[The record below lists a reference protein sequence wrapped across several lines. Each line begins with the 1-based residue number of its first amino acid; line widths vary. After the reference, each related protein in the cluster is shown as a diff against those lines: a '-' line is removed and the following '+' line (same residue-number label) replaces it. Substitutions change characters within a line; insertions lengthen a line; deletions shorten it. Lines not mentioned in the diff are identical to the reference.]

1 MARSPVSPTTD
12 PARATRVDSATARR
26 TLGELV
32 PFIMPYRWMIVAAF
46 FALLG
51 AAGATL
57 TVPLAVRGVIDQ
69 GFVGEGGVPLGGVF
83 LGLIAVVSVLALM
96 SSLRYY
102 LVTWIGERV
111 VADLRS
117 AVFARIMRFDLSFHD
132 TSRSGELVSRLTSDA
147 TQMKAAVGSSISIAL
162 RNFFM
167 FVGASI
173 MMVVTSPALSGAVLI
188 AIPFVVLPLI
198 IFGRQVRNRS
208 RDAQDVLANA
218 SAMASEAISSVR
230 TVQAHTAQ
238 GRLAQSFADAAEA
251 AFEAARKSIVARA
264 FLTAFAL
271 FVVFS
276 SVVLVLWYGANA
288 VVDGEMSAGELG
300 QFLLYAVF
308 AAGALGEV
316 SQVVGEVAQAV
327 GAADRLCALLKVD
340 VRILK
345 EGPTSNG
352 AAVEADTV
360 MADAVKAGA
369 VMAGAVGR
377 VAFEAVSF
385 AYDGEGRTPILRDVS
400 FEAQPGMTLAL
411 VGPSGAGKS
420 TVLALL
426 MRFYDV
432 QSGVVR
438 VNGRAVCEVDPE
450 ALRAQMALVP
460 QDVAIFA
467 ASVRENVAF
476 ARPDASEADVHAALD
491 AANAS
496 TFVAAMPHG
505 IDTQL
510 GERGVTLSGGQRQR
524 LAIARAVLQDAPIL
538 LLDEATSA
546 LDAESEHLVQD
557 ALEKL
562 MVGRTVIVIAHRL
575 ATVRG
580 ADQII
585 VLDQGRIVEQGN
597 HDALAASGGLYAR
610 LADLQFSNGSN
621 GTVSAPA

>member
-1 MARSPVSPTTD
+1 MARYSVPPTTD
-12 PARATRVDSATARR
+12 PERATRVDAATARR
-26 TLGELV
+26 TLRELL
-32 PFIMPYRWMIVAAF
+32 PFIAPYKWMI
-46 FALLG
+46 LG
-51 AAGATL
+51 AFLALVGAAAATL
-57 TVPLAVRGVIDQ
+57 SVPLAVRSVIDQ
-69 GFVGEGGVPLGGVF
+69 GFVGEDGVPLGGVF
-83 LGLIAVVSVLALM
+83 LGLIIVVSVLAVM
-96 SSLRYY
+96 SSLRFY

-132 TSRSGELVSRLTSDA
+132 TARSGELVSRLTSDA
-147 TQMKAAVGSSISIAL
+147 TQMKVAVGSSISIAL

-167 FVGASI
+167 FIGAGI

-208 RDAQDVLANA
+208 RAAQDVLAEA
-218 SAMASEAISSVR
+218 SAMASEAISAVR

-238 GRLAQSFADAAEA
+238 GRLANRFADAAEA
-251 AFEAARKSIVARA
+251 AFQAARRSIIARA

-271 FVVFS
+271 FIVFS

-288 VVDGEMSAGELG
+288 VVSGEMTAGELG

-316 SQVVGEVAQAV
+316 SQVVGEVAQAI
-327 GAADRLCALLKVD
+327 GAADRLCGLLEVD
-340 VRILK
+340 VSILK
-345 EGPTSNG
+345 GEQARDQKTVDADQAGH
-352 AAVEADTV
+352 AA
-360 MADAVKAGA
+360 
-369 VMAGAVGR
+369 
-377 VAFEAVSF
+377 FQAVSF
-385 AYDGEGRTPILRDVS
+385 AYGEGGKSPILQDVS
-400 FEAQPGMTLAL
+400 FEAEPGMTLAL

-420 TVLALL
+420 TILQLL

-438 VNGRAVCEVDPE
+438 VNGLDVRDVDPQQ
-450 ALRAQMALVP
+450 LRAQMALVP

-476 ARPDASEADVHAALD
+476 ARPGASEAQVRAALD

-496 TFVAAMPHG
+496 AFVDAMPQG
-505 IDTQL
+505 MDTQL

-562 MVGRTVIVIAHRL
+562 MAGRTVIVIAHRL

-580 ADQII
+580 ADRII
-585 VLDQGRIVEQGN
+585 VLDEGRIVEQGS
-597 HDALAASGGLYAR
+597 HEVLAASGGLYAR
-610 LADLQFSNGSN
+610 LADLQFSNGAN
-621 GTVSAPA
+621 GAPSTP

>member
-1 MARSPVSPTTD
+1 
-12 PARATRVDSATARR
+12 
-26 TLGELV
+26 V
-32 PFIMPYRWMIVAAF
+32 PFIAPYKWMIAGAF
-46 FALLG
+46 LALVG

-57 TVPLAVRGVIDQ
+57 AVPLAVRSVIDR
-69 GFVGEGGVPLGGVF
+69 GFVGEDGVPLGGVF
-83 LGLIAVVSVLALM
+83 LGLIVVVSVLAVM
-96 SSLRYY
+96 SSLRFY

-117 AVFARIMRFDLSFHD
+117 AVFARIMRFDLAFHD
-132 TSRSGELVSRLTSDA
+132 TARSGELVSRLTSDA

-208 RDAQDVLANA
+208 RAAQDVLAEA
-218 SAMASEAISSVR
+218 SAMASEAISTVR

-238 GRLAQSFADAAEA
+238 VRLAKRFADAAEA
-251 AFEAARKSIVARA
+251 AFQAARRSIIARA

-288 VVDGEMSAGELG
+288 VVSGDMTAGELG

-327 GAADRLCALLKVD
+327 GAADRLCGLLKVD
-340 VRILK
+340 VSILK
-345 EGPTSNG
+345 DKRTKEQLFTDMALAGH
-352 AAVEADTV
+352 AAFDS
-360 MADAVKAGA
+360 
-369 VMAGAVGR
+369 
-377 VAFEAVSF
+377 VSF
-385 AYDGEGRTPILRDVS
+385 AYGDNGKAPILRDVS
-400 FEAQPGMTLAL
+400 FEAEPGMTLAL

-420 TVLALL
+420 TVLQLL

-438 VNGRAVCEVDPE
+438 VNGVDVRDADPLL
-450 ALRAQMALVP
+450 LRQQMALVP

-476 ARPDASEADVHAALD
+476 ARPDASEKDVRAALD

-496 TFVAAMPHG
+496 AFVDALPEGMN
-505 IDTQL
+505 TQL

-580 ADQII
+580 ADRII
-585 VLDQGRIVEQGN
+585 VLDEGRIVEQGS
-597 HDALAASGGLYAR
+597 HEVLASAGGLYAR
-610 LADLQFSNGSN
+610 LADLQFSNGA
-621 GTVSAPA
+621 GGMTATG

>member
-1 MARSPVSPTTD
+1 MARYSVPPTTD
-12 PARATRVDSATARR
+12 PERATRVDAATARR
-26 TLGELV
+26 TLRELL
-32 PFIMPYRWMIVAAF
+32 PFIAPYKWMI
-46 FALLG
+46 LG
-51 AAGATL
+51 AFLALVGAAAATL
-57 TVPLAVRGVIDQ
+57 SVPLAVRSVIDQ
-69 GFVGEGGVPLGGVF
+69 GFVGEDGVPLGGVF
-83 LGLIAVVSVLALM
+83 LGLIIVVSVLAVM
-96 SSLRYY
+96 SSLRFY

-132 TSRSGELVSRLTSDA
+132 TARSGELVSRLTSDA

-167 FVGASI
+167 FIGAGI

-208 RDAQDVLANA
+208 RAAQDVLAEA
-218 SAMASEAISSVR
+218 SAMASEAISAVR

-238 GRLAQSFADAAEA
+238 GRLANRFADAAEA
-251 AFEAARKSIVARA
+251 AFQAARRSIIARA

-271 FVVFS
+271 FIVFS

-288 VVDGEMSAGELG
+288 VVSGEMTAGELG

-316 SQVVGEVAQAV
+316 SQVVGEVAQAI
-327 GAADRLCALLKVD
+327 GAADRLCGLLEVD
-340 VRILK
+340 VSILK
-345 EGPTSNG
+345 GEQARDQKSVDADQAGH
-352 AAVEADTV
+352 AA
-360 MADAVKAGA
+360 
-369 VMAGAVGR
+369 
-377 VAFEAVSF
+377 FQAVSF
-385 AYDGEGRTPILRDVS
+385 AYGEGGKSPILQDVS
-400 FEAQPGMTLAL
+400 FEAEPGMTLAL

-420 TVLALL
+420 TILQLL

-438 VNGRAVCEVDPE
+438 VNGLDVRDVDPQQ
-450 ALRAQMALVP
+450 LRAQMALVP

-476 ARPDASEADVHAALD
+476 ARPGASEAQVRAALD

-496 TFVAAMPHG
+496 AFVDAMPQG
-505 IDTQL
+505 MDTQL

-562 MVGRTVIVIAHRL
+562 MAGRTVIVIAHRL

-580 ADQII
+580 ADRII
-585 VLDQGRIVEQGN
+585 VLDEGRIVEQGS
-597 HDALAASGGLYAR
+597 HEMLAASGGLYAR
-610 LADLQFSNGSN
+610 LADLQFSNGAN
-621 GTVSAPA
+621 GAPSTR

>member
-1 MARSPVSPTTD
+1 MSRYSTSEPSPGSNDRTKSSRID
-12 PARATRVDSATARR
+12 PATARR
-26 TLGELV
+26 TLGELL
-32 PFIMPYRWMIVAAF
+32 PFIAPYRWMIVAAF

-51 AAGATL
+51 ATGATL

-69 GFVGEGGVPLGGVF
+69 GFVGEDGVPLGGVF

-96 SSLRYY
+96 SSLRFY

-132 TSRSGELVSRLTSDA
+132 RSRSGELVSRLTSDA
-147 TQMKAAVGSSISIAL
+147 TQIKAAVGSSISIAL
-162 RNFFM
+162 RNVFM
-167 FVGASI
+167 FLGASI

-198 IFGRQVRNRS
+198 IFGRQVRSRS
-208 RDAQDVLANA
+208 RVAQDVLADA
-218 SAMASEAISSVR
+218 SAMASEAISAVR

-238 GRLAQSFADAAEA
+238 GRLAKSFADAAEA
-251 AFEAARKSIVARA
+251 AFEAARQSIVARA

-271 FVVFS
+271 FVIFS

-288 VVDGEMSAGELG
+288 VVDGNMTAGELG

-316 SQVVGEVAQAV
+316 SQVVGDVAQAV
-327 GAADRLCALLKVD
+327 GAADRLCGLLKVD

-345 EGPTSNG
+345 QGDVAS
-352 AAVEADTV
+352 EAS
-360 MADAVKAGA
+360 ADAG
-369 VMAGAVGR
+369 GQNGH

-385 AYDGEGRTPILRDVS
+385 AYDGDSAKQILLDVS
-400 FEAQPGMTLAL
+400 FEAEPGKTLAL

-420 TVLALL
+420 TVLQLL

-432 QSGVVR
+432 QSGVVS
-438 VNGRAVCEVDPE
+438 VNGHDVRKVDPE

-467 ASVRENVAF
+467 SSVRDNVAF
-476 ARPDASEADVHAALD
+476 ARPDASEADVRAALD

-496 TFVAAMPHG
+496 AFVDALADG
-505 IDTQL
+505 VNTQL

-585 VLDQGRIVEQGN
+585 VLDEGRIVEQGN
-597 HDALAASGGLYAR
+597 HNVLASSGGLYAR
-610 LADLQFSNGSN
+610 LADLQFSNGTS
-621 GTVSAPA
+621 GVSQAEKASA

>member
-1 MARSPVSPTTD
+1 MARYSVPPTTD
-12 PARATRVDSATARR
+12 PERATRVDAATARR
-26 TLGELV
+26 TLRELV
-32 PFIMPYRWMIVAAF
+32 PFIAPYKWMILGAF
-46 FALLG
+46 FALVG
-51 AAGATL
+51 AAAATL
-57 TVPLAVRGVIDQ
+57 SVPLAVRSVIDQ
-69 GFVGEGGVPLGGVF
+69 GFVGEDGVPLGGVF
-83 LGLIAVVSVLALM
+83 LGLIVVVSVLALM
-96 SSLRYY
+96 SSLRFY

-132 TSRSGELVSRLTSDA
+132 TARSGELVSRLTSDA

-167 FVGASI
+167 FIGAGI

-208 RDAQDVLANA
+208 RAAQDVLAEA
-218 SAMASEAISSVR
+218 SAMASEAISAVR

-238 GRLAQSFADAAEA
+238 GRLANRFADAAEA
-251 AFEAARKSIVARA
+251 AFQAARRSIIARA

-271 FVVFS
+271 FIVFS

-288 VVDGEMSAGELG
+288 VVSGEMTAGELG

-316 SQVVGEVAQAV
+316 SQVVGEVSQAI
-327 GAADRLCALLKVD
+327 GAADRLCGLLEVD
-340 VRILK
+340 VSILK
-345 EGPTSNG
+345 GEQARDQNSVDAEQAGH
-352 AAVEADTV
+352 AA
-360 MADAVKAGA
+360 
-369 VMAGAVGR
+369 
-377 VAFEAVSF
+377 FQAVSF
-385 AYDGEGRTPILRDVS
+385 AYGEGGKSPILQDVS
-400 FEAQPGMTLAL
+400 FEAEPGMTLAL

-420 TVLALL
+420 TILQLL

-438 VNGRAVCEVDPE
+438 VNGLDVRDVDPQQ
-450 ALRAQMALVP
+450 LRAQMALVP

-476 ARPDASEADVHAALD
+476 ARPEASEAQVRAALD

-496 TFVAAMPHG
+496 AFVDAMPLG
-505 IDTQL
+505 MDTQL

-562 MVGRTVIVIAHRL
+562 MAGRTVIVIAHRL

-580 ADQII
+580 ADRII
-585 VLDQGRIVEQGN
+585 VLDEGRIVEQGS
-597 HDALAASGGLYAR
+597 HEMLAASGGLYAR
-610 LADLQFSNGSN
+610 LADLQFSNGAN
-621 GTVSAPA
+621 GAPSTR

>member
-1 MARSPVSPTTD
+1 MSRYSASQPSGTD
-12 PARATRVDSATARR
+12 QPARVDVTTARR
-26 TLGELV
+26 TLRELI
-32 PFIMPYRWMIVAAF
+32 PFIVPYRWMIVGAF
-46 FALLG
+46 FALVG

-57 TVPLAVRGVIDQ
+57 TVPLAVRAVIDQ
-69 GFVGEGGVPLGGVF
+69 GFVGEGGTPLSGVF
-83 LGLIAVVSVLALM
+83 LGLIIVVSALAVM
-96 SSLRYY
+96 SALRFY

-111 VADLRS
+111 VADLRA

-132 TSRSGELVSRLTSDA
+132 TARSGELVSRLTSDA

-198 IFGRQVRNRS
+198 VFGRQVRNRS
-208 RDAQDVLANA
+208 RAAQDVLADA
-218 SAMASEAISSVR
+218 SAMASEAISTVR

-238 GRLAQSFADAAEA
+238 DRLADRFTQAAEA
-251 AFEAARKSIVARA
+251 AFEAARRSIIARA
-264 FLTAFAL
+264 LLTAFAL

-288 VVDGEMSAGELG
+288 VVSGDMTAGELG

-327 GAADRLCALLKVD
+327 GAADRLCGLLKVD
-340 VRILK
+340 VRILSG
-345 EGPTSNG
+345 EAEDRIVS
-352 AAVEADTV
+352 AVPGQD
-360 MADAVKAGA
+360 GH
-369 VMAGAVGR
+369 
-377 VAFEAVSF
+377 VAFEGVSF
-385 AYDGEGRTPILRDVS
+385 AYDGADSGRPVLTNVS
-400 FEAQPGMTLAL
+400 FEAEPGMTLAL

-420 TVLALL
+420 TVLQLL

-438 VNGRAVCEVDPE
+438 VDGHDITAMDPIE
-450 ALRAQMALVP
+450 LRRHMALVP

-467 ASVRENVAF
+467 ASVRDNVAF
-476 ARPDASEADVHAALD
+476 ARPDASDEEVRAALD
-491 AANAS
+491 AANA
-496 TFVAAMPHG
+496 TDFVDALPEG
-505 IDTQL
+505 VDTQL

-524 LAIARAVLQDAPIL
+524 LAIARAVLQDAPVL

-585 VLDQGRIVEQGN
+585 VLDEGRIVEQGD
-597 HDALAASGGLYAR
+597 HDALANSGGLYAR
-610 LADLQFSNGSN
+610 LADLQFSNGAN
-621 GTVSAPA
+621 GVAVTG

>member
-1 MARSPVSPTTD
+1 MARSPVPPTID
-12 PARATRVDSATARR
+12 PARATRVDTTVARR
-26 TLGELV
+26 TLRELL
-32 PFIMPYRWMIVAAF
+32 PFIAPYRWMILGAF
-46 FALLG
+46 FALVG

-69 GFVGEGGVPLGGVF
+69 GFVGEDGVPLGGVF
-83 LGLIAVVSVLALM
+83 LGLIVVVSVLALM
-96 SSLRYY
+96 SSLRFY

-117 AVFARIMRFDLSFHD
+117 AVFARIMRFDQSFHD

-198 IFGRQVRNRS
+198 VFGRQVRNRS
-208 RDAQDVLANA
+208 RLAQDVLANA

-251 AFEAARKSIVARA
+251 AFEAARKSIIARA

-271 FVVFS
+271 FIVFS

-288 VVDGEMSAGELG
+288 VVAGDMSAGELG

-327 GAADRLCALLKVD
+327 GAADRLCGLLKVD

-345 EGPTSNG
+345 EGQIAGDAP
-352 AAVEADTV
+352 VEASQ
-360 MADAVKAGA
+360 AGH
-369 VMAGAVGR
+369 

-385 AYDGEGRTPILRDVS
+385 AYDGEGRTPVLRDVS
-400 FEAQPGMTLAL
+400 FEAEPGMTLAL

-420 TVLALL
+420 TVLQLL

-438 VNGRAVCEVDPE
+438 VDGHDVRQVDPE
-450 ALRAQMALVP
+450 ALRAKMALVP
-460 QDVAIFA
+460 QDVAVFA
-467 ASVRENVAF
+467 SSVRDNVAF

-496 TFVAAMPHG
+496 TFVKALPDG
-505 IDTQL
+505 INTQL

-562 MVGRTVIVIAHRL
+562 MMGRTVIVIAHRL

-585 VLDQGRIVEQGN
+585 VLDDGRIVEQGN
-597 HDALAASGGLYAR
+597 HEALASSGGLYAR
-610 LADLQFSNGSN
+610 LADLQFSNGAN
-621 GTVSAPA
+621 GAVSAA

>member
-12 PARATRVDSATARR
+12 PARATRVDAAAARR
-26 TLGELV
+26 TLRELL
-32 PFIMPYRWMIVAAF
+32 PFIVPYRWMILGAF
-46 FALLG
+46 FALIG

-57 TVPLAVRGVIDQ
+57 TVPLAVRGVIDR
-69 GFVGEGGVPLGGVF
+69 GFVGADGVPLGGVF
-83 LGLIAVVSVLALM
+83 LGLIVVVSVLALM
-96 SSLRYY
+96 SSLRFY

-132 TSRSGELVSRLTSDA
+132 TARSGELVSRLTSDA

-208 RDAQDVLANA
+208 RVAQDVLAEA

-238 GRLAQSFADAAEA
+238 GRLAQSFADGAEA
-251 AFEAARKSIVARA
+251 AFQAARKSIIARA

-288 VVDGEMSAGELG
+288 VVSGEMSAGELG

-327 GAADRLCALLKVD
+327 GAADRLCGLLKVD
-340 VRILK
+340 VSILQ
-345 EGPTSNG
+345 E
-352 AAVEADTV
+352 
-360 MADAVKAGA
+360 KAGA
-369 VMAGAVGR
+369 KGLPTQNAQAGH

-385 AYDGEGRTPILRDVS
+385 AYDSDRRMPILREVS
-400 FEAQPGMTLAL
+400 FEAEPGMTLAL

-420 TVLALL
+420 TVLQLL

-438 VNGRAVCEVDPE
+438 VNGLDVRGVDPE

-467 ASVRENVAF
+467 ASVRDNVAF
-476 ARPDASEADVHAALD
+476 ARPDASEKEVRAALD

-496 TFVAAMPHG
+496 TFVDALPEG
-505 IDTQL
+505 VDTQL

-597 HDALAASGGLYAR
+597 HDALVSSGGLYAR
-610 LADLQFSNGSN
+610 LADLQFSNGATGAAST
-621 GTVSAPA
+621 G